1 MSELNAEYGEMK
13 VFMRNILVFIFYGC
27 IFLNIVFS
35 AYDRFYQDEKI
46 DKIRALQSASFD
58 LKQQYPDL
66 GIRLEPYA
74 TDCGAGRNK
83 ISYIIEDKVPESLPR
98 QGNVKNYTYHIVGC
112 QGKEYLNI
120 EEDTYIDK
128 LYPFVDFY
136 LYNKFG
142 KSFSGYLKMASL
154 SLISIGMLFVAYKP
168 YLDYNSRRS

>member
-13 VFMRNILVFIFYGC
+13 VFMRNILVFMFYGC
-27 IFLNIVFS
+27 IFLNIVFA
-35 AYDRFYQDEKI
+35 AYDRVYPEKKI
-46 DKIRALQSASFD
+46 DKIRALQSVSFD

-66 GIRLEPYA
+66 GIRFEPYA
-74 TDCGAGRNK
+74 IDCGAGRNK
-83 ISYIIEDKVPESLPR
+83 ISYIIEYKVPESLPR

-142 KSFSGYLKMASL
+142 KSFSGYLKMVSFAI
-154 SLISIGMLFVAYKP
+154 ISIGILFVVYKP
-168 YLDYNSRRS
+168 YSDYNSRRS

>member
-1 MSELNAEYGEMK
+1 MLNMGK
-13 VFMRNILVFIFYGC
+13 RKLLIRNILVFMFYGC
-27 IFLNIVFS
+27 IFINIVFA
-35 AYDRFYQDEKI
+35 AYDRVYPEKKI
-46 DKIRALQSASFD
+46 DKIRALQSVSFD

-66 GIRLEPYA
+66 GIRFEPYA
-74 TDCGAGRNK
+74 IDCGGGRSK

-128 LYPFVDFY
+128 LCPFVDFY

-142 KSFSGYLKMASL
+142 KSFSGYLKMVSFA
-154 SLISIGMLFVAYKP
+154 LISIGMLFVAYKP

>member
-1 MSELNAEYGEMK
+1 MLSAEYGEMK
-13 VFMRNILVFIFYGC
+13 LLMRNILVFIFYGC

-35 AYDRFYQDEKI
+35 AYDRVYQDEKI
-46 DKIRALQSASFD
+46 DKIRALQSVSFD

-74 TDCGAGRNK
+74 IDCGAGRSK
-83 ISYIIEDKVPESLPR
+83 ISYIIEYRVPESLPR

-142 KSFSGYLKMASL
+142 KSFSGYLKMVSL
-154 SLISIGMLFVAYKP
+154 GLISIGMLFVAYKP
-168 YLDYNSRRS
+168 YSDYNSRRS

>member
-1 MSELNAEYGEMK
+1 MLNMWK
-13 VFMRNILVFIFYGC
+13 RKLLIRNILVFMFYGC
-27 IFLNIVFS
+27 IFINIVFA
-35 AYDRFYQDEKI
+35 AYDRVYPEKKI
-46 DKIRALQSASFD
+46 DKIRALQSVSFD

-74 TDCGAGRNK
+74 IYCGAGRSK
-83 ISYIIEDKVPESLPR
+83 ISYIIEDKIPESLPR

-128 LYPFVDFY
+128 LCPFVDFY

-142 KSFSGYLKMASL
+142 KSFSGYLKMVSFA
-154 SLISIGMLFVAYKP
+154 LIYIGMLFVAYKP
-168 YLDYNSRRS
+168 YSDYNSRRS

>member
-1 MSELNAEYGEMK
+1 MLNMGK
-13 VFMRNILVFIFYGC
+13 RKLLIRNILVFMFYGC
-27 IFLNIVFS
+27 IFLNIVFA
-35 AYDRFYQDEKI
+35 AYDRVYPEEKI
-46 DKIRALQSASFD
+46 DKIRVLQSVSFD

-74 TDCGAGRNK
+74 IDCGAGRSK
-83 ISYIIEDKVPESLPR
+83 ISYIIEDIVPESLPR

-120 EEDTYIDK
+120 EEDTYINK

-142 KSFSGYLKMASL
+142 KSFSGYLKMVSL
-154 SLISIGMLFVAYKP
+154 SIMSIVMLFVAYKP
-168 YLDYNSRRS
+168 YSDYNSRRS

>member
-35 AYDRFYQDEKI
+35 AYDRVYQDEKI
-46 DKIRALQSASFD
+46 DKIRALQSVSFD

-74 TDCGAGRNK
+74 TDCGAGRSK

-98 QGNVKNYTYHIVGC
+98 QGNVKN
-112 QGKEYLNI
+112 
-120 EEDTYIDK
+120 
-128 LYPFVDFY
+128 
-136 LYNKFG
+136 
-142 KSFSGYLKMASL
+142 
-154 SLISIGMLFVAYKP
+154 
-168 YLDYNSRRS
+168 

>member
-1 MSELNAEYGEMK
+1 MLNMGK
-13 VFMRNILVFIFYGC
+13 RKLLRNILVFMFYGC
-27 IFLNIVFS
+27 IFLNIVFA
-35 AYDRFYQDEKI
+35 AYDRVYPEEKI
-46 DKIRALQSASFD
+46 DKIRVLQSVSFD

-66 GIRLEPYA
+66 GIGLEPYA
-74 TDCGAGRNK
+74 IDCGAGRSK

-98 QGNVKNYTYHIVGC
+98 QGNVKNYMYHIVGY

-120 EEDTYIDK
+120 EEDTYINK

-142 KSFSGYLKMASL
+142 KSFSGYLKMVSL
-154 SLISIGMLFVAYKP
+154 SIMSIVMLFVAYKP

>member
-1 MSELNAEYGEMK
+1 MLNMGK
-13 VFMRNILVFIFYGC
+13 RKLLIRNILVFMFYGC
-27 IFLNIVFS
+27 LLLNIVFA
-35 AYDRFYQDEKI
+35 AYDRVYLEKKI
-46 DKIRALQSASFD
+46 DKIRALQSVSFD

-74 TDCGAGRNK
+74 IDCGAGRSK
-83 ISYIIEDKVPESLPR
+83 ISYIIEDKVPESLPI

-142 KSFSGYLKMASL
+142 KSFSGYLKMVSL
-154 SLISIGMLFVAYKP
+154 GIMSIVMLFVAYKP
-168 YLDYNSRRS
+168 YSDYNSRRS

>member
-1 MSELNAEYGEMK
+1 MLSAEYGEMK
-13 VFMRNILVFIFYGC
+13 LLMRNILVFMFYGC
-27 IFLNIVFS
+27 LLLNIVFA
-35 AYDRFYQDEKI
+35 AYDRVYPEKKI
-46 DKIRALQSASFD
+46 DKIRALQSVSFD

-74 TDCGAGRNK
+74 IDCGAGRSK
-83 ISYIIEDKVPESLPR
+83 ISYIIEDKVPESLLR

-142 KSFSGYLKMASL
+142 KSFSGYLKMVSL

>member
-1 MSELNAEYGEMK
+1 MLNMGK
-13 VFMRNILVFIFYGC
+13 RKLLIRNILVFLFYGC
-27 IFLNIVFS
+27 IFLNIVFA
-35 AYDRFYQDEKI
+35 AYDRVDQDEKI
-46 DKIRALQSASFD
+46 DKIRALQSVSFD

-74 TDCGAGRNK
+74 IDCGAGRSK

-128 LYPFVDFY
+128 LCPFVDFY

-142 KSFSGYLKMASL
+142 KSFSGDLKMVSFA
-154 SLISIGMLFVAYKP
+154 LISIGMLFVAYKP

>member
-1 MSELNAEYGEMK
+1 MLNMGK
-13 VFMRNILVFIFYGC
+13 RKLLIRNILVFIFYGC

-35 AYDRFYQDEKI
+35 AYDRVYQDEKI
-46 DKIRALQSASFD
+46 DKIRVLQNVSFD

-66 GIRLEPYA
+66 GIRFEPYA
-74 TDCGAGRNK
+74 IDCGAGRNK

-128 LYPFVDFY
+128 LCPFVDFY

-142 KSFSGYLKMASL
+142 KSFSGYLKMVSFA
-154 SLISIGMLFVAYKP
+154 LISIGILFVAYKP
-168 YLDYNSRRS
+168 YSDYNSRRS

>member
-1 MSELNAEYGEMK
+1 MK

-35 AYDRFYQDEKI
+35 AYDRVYQDEKI
-46 DKIRALQSASFD
+46 DKIRVLQSVSFD
-58 LKQQYPDL
+58 FKQQYPDL

-74 TDCGAGRNK
+74 TDCGAGRSK

-142 KSFSGYLKMASL
+142 KSFSGYLKMVSL
-154 SLISIGMLFVAYKP
+154 GLMSIVMLFVAYKP
-168 YLDYNSRRS
+168 YSDYNSRRS

>member
-1 MSELNAEYGEMK
+1 MLSAEYGKMK
-13 VFMRNILVFIFYGC
+13 VFMRNILVFMFYGC
-27 IFLNIVFS
+27 LLLNIVFA
-35 AYDRFYQDEKI
+35 AYDRVYPDEKI
-46 DKIRALQSASFD
+46 DKIRALQSISFD

-66 GIRLEPYA
+66 GIRLEHYA
-74 TDCGAGRNK
+74 IDCGAGRSK
-83 ISYIIEDKVPESLPR
+83 ISYIIEYKVPESLPR

-142 KSFSGYLKMASL
+142 KSFSGYLKMVSFAI
-154 SLISIGMLFVAYKP
+154 ISIGILFVVYKP
-168 YLDYNSRRS
+168 YSDYNSRRS

>member
-1 MSELNAEYGEMK
+1 MK
-13 VFMRNILVFIFYGC
+13 VFMRNILVFMFYGC
-27 IFLNIVFS
+27 LLLNIVFA
-35 AYDRFYQDEKI
+35 AYDRVYQDEKI
-46 DKIRALQSASFD
+46 DKIRALQSVSFD
-58 LKQQYPDL
+58 LKQQYPAL

-74 TDCGAGRNK
+74 IDCGAGRSK

-120 EEDTYIDK
+120 EKDTYINK

-142 KSFSGYLKMASL
+142 KSFSGYLKMVSL
-154 SLISIGMLFVAYKP
+154 GLMSIGMLLVAYKP
-168 YLDYNSRRS
+168 YSDYNSRRS

>member
-1 MSELNAEYGEMK
+1 MLSAEYGKMK
-13 VFMRNILVFIFYGC
+13 VFMRNILVFMFYGC
-27 IFLNIVFS
+27 LLLNIVFA
-35 AYDRFYQDEKI
+35 AYDRVYPDEKI
-46 DKIRALQSASFD
+46 DKIRALQSVSFD

-74 TDCGAGRNK
+74 IDCGAGRSK
-83 ISYIIEDKVPESLPR
+83 ISYIIEYKVPESLPR

-120 EEDTYIDK
+120 EEDTYINK

-142 KSFSGYLKMASL
+142 KSFSWYLKMVSL

>member
-1 MSELNAEYGEMK
+1 MK

-27 IFLNIVFS
+27 IFLNIVFA
-35 AYDRFYQDEKI
+35 AYDRVYQDEKI
-46 DKIRALQSASFD
+46 DKIRALQSVSFD

-66 GIRLEPYA
+66 GIRFEPYA
-74 TDCGAGRNK
+74 IDCGAGRSK

-98 QGNVKNYTYHIVGC
+98 QGNVKNYMYHIVGY

-120 EEDTYIDK
+120 EEDTYINK

-142 KSFSGYLKMASL
+142 KSFSGYLEMVSL
-154 SLISIGMLFVAYKP
+154 SIMSIVMLFVAYKP

>member
-1 MSELNAEYGEMK
+1 MGKMK

-35 AYDRFYQDEKI
+35 AYDRVYQDEKI
-46 DKIRALQSASFD
+46 DKIRALQSVSFD

-74 TDCGAGRNK
+74 IDCGAGRSK
-83 ISYIIEDKVPESLPR
+83 ISYIIEYRVPESLPR

-142 KSFSGYLKMASL
+142 KSFSGYLKMVSL
-154 SLISIGMLFVAYKP
+154 GLISIGMLFVAYKP
-168 YLDYNSRRS
+168 YSDYNSRRS

>member
-1 MSELNAEYGEMK
+1 MLSAGYGEMK
-13 VFMRNILVFIFYGC
+13 VFMRNILVFMFYGC
-27 IFLNIVFS
+27 LLLNIVFA
-35 AYDRFYQDEKI
+35 AYDRVYPEEKI
-46 DKIRALQSASFD
+46 DKIRALQSVSFD

-74 TDCGAGRNK
+74 IDCGAWRSK

-128 LYPFVDFY
+128 LCPFVDFY

-142 KSFSGYLKMASL
+142 KSFSGYLKMVSFA
-154 SLISIGMLFVAYKP
+154 LISIGMLFVDYKP

>member
-1 MSELNAEYGEMK
+1 MGKRKLLI
-13 VFMRNILVFIFYGC
+13 RNILVFMFYGC
-27 IFLNIVFS
+27 IFLNIVFA
-35 AYDRFYQDEKI
+35 AYDRVYPEEKI
-46 DKIRALQSASFD
+46 DKIRVLQSVSFD

-74 TDCGAGRNK
+74 IDCGAGRSK
-83 ISYIIEDKVPESLPR
+83 ISYIIEDIVPESLPR

-120 EEDTYIDK
+120 EEDTYINK

-142 KSFSGYLKMASL
+142 KSFSGYLKMVSL
-154 SLISIGMLFVAYKP
+154 SIMSIVMLFVAYKP
-168 YLDYNSRRS
+168 YSDYNSRRS

>member
-1 MSELNAEYGEMK
+1 MLNMWK
-13 VFMRNILVFIFYGC
+13 RKLLIRNILVFMFYGC
-27 IFLNIVFS
+27 IFINIVFA
-35 AYDRFYQDEKI
+35 AYDKVYPKKKI
-46 DKIRALQSASFD
+46 DKIRALQSVSFD

-66 GIRLEPYA
+66 GIRFEPYA
-74 TDCGAGRNK
+74 IDCGAGCSK

-98 QGNVKNYTYHIVGC
+98 QGNVKNYKYHIVGC

-128 LYPFVDFY
+128 LCPFVDFY

-142 KSFSGYLKMASL
+142 KSFSGYLKMVSFA
-154 SLISIGMLFVAYKP
+154 LISIGMLFVAYKP

>member
-1 MSELNAEYGEMK
+1 M
-13 VFMRNILVFIFYGC
+13 
-27 IFLNIVFS
+27 
-35 AYDRFYQDEKI
+35 
-46 DKIRALQSASFD
+46 
-58 LKQQYPDL
+58 
-66 GIRLEPYA
+66 EPYA
-74 TDCGAGRNK
+74 TDCGAGRSK

-142 KSFSGYLKMASL
+142 KSFSGYLKMVSL
-154 SLISIGMLFVAYKP
+154 GLMSIVMLFVAYKP
-168 YLDYNSRRS
+168 YSDYNSRRS

>member
-1 MSELNAEYGEMK
+1 MGKRKLLI
-13 VFMRNILVFIFYGC
+13 RNILVFMFYGC
-27 IFLNIVFS
+27 IFLNIVFA
-35 AYDRFYQDEKI
+35 AYDRVYPKEKI
-46 DKIRALQSASFD
+46 DKIRVLQSVSFD

-66 GIRLEPYA
+66 GIRLEAYA
-74 TDCGAGRNK
+74 IDCGAGRSK

-120 EEDTYIDK
+120 EEDTYINK

-142 KSFSGYLKMASL
+142 KSFSGYLKMVSL
-154 SLISIGMLFVAYKP
+154 GLMSIVMLFVAYKP

>member
-1 MSELNAEYGEMK
+1 MLSAEYGKMK
-13 VFMRNILVFIFYGC
+13 VFMRNILVFMFYGC
-27 IFLNIVFS
+27 LLLNIVFA
-35 AYDRFYQDEKI
+35 AYERVYPDEKI
-46 DKIRALQSASFD
+46 DKIRALQSVSFD

-74 TDCGAGRNK
+74 IDCGAGRSK
-83 ISYIIEDKVPESLPR
+83 ISYIIEYKVPESLPR

-142 KSFSGYLKMASL
+142 KSFSGYLKMVSL
-154 SLISIGMLFVAYKP
+154 GLISIGMLFVAYKP
-168 YLDYNSRRS
+168 YSDYNSRRS

>member
-1 MSELNAEYGEMK
+1 M
-13 VFMRNILVFIFYGC
+13 FYGC
-27 IFLNIVFS
+27 IFLNIVFA
-35 AYDRFYQDEKI
+35 AYDRVYPEEKI
-46 DKIRALQSASFD
+46 DKIRVLQSVSFD

-74 TDCGAGRNK
+74 IDCGAGRSK
-83 ISYIIEDKVPESLPR
+83 ISYIIEDIVPESLPR

-120 EEDTYIDK
+120 EEDTYINK

-142 KSFSGYLKMASL
+142 KSFSGYLKMVYFA
-154 SLISIGMLFVAYKP
+154 LISIGMLFVAYKP
-168 YLDYNSRRS
+168 YSDYNSRRS

>member
-35 AYDRFYQDEKI
+35 AYDRVYQDEKI
-46 DKIRALQSASFD
+46 DKIRALQSVSFD
-58 LKQQYPDL
+58 LKQQYLDL
-66 GIRLEPYA
+66 GIRFEPYA
-74 TDCGAGRNK
+74 IDCGAGRSK

-120 EEDTYIDK
+120 EEDTYINK

-142 KSFSGYLKMASL
+142 KSFSGYWKMVSL
-154 SLISIGMLFVAYKP
+154 SIMSIGMLFVAYKP
-168 YLDYNSRRS
+168 YSDYNSRRR

>member
-1 MSELNAEYGEMK
+1 MLGAEYGEMK

-35 AYDRFYQDEKI
+35 AYDRVYQDEKI
-46 DKIRALQSASFD
+46 DKIRALQSVSFD

-74 TDCGAGRNK
+74 IDCGAGRSK
-83 ISYIIEDKVPESLPR
+83 ISYIIEYKVPESLPR

-142 KSFSGYLKMASL
+142 KSFSGYLKMVSL
-154 SLISIGMLFVAYKP
+154 GLISIGMLFVAYKP
-168 YLDYNSRRS
+168 YSDYNSRRS

>member
-35 AYDRFYQDEKI
+35 AYDRVYQDEKI

-74 TDCGAGRNK
+74 IDCGAGRNK

-120 EEDTYIDK
+120 EEDTYTDK

-136 LYNKFG
+136 LYNKLG
-142 KSFSGYLKMASL
+142 KSFSGYLKMVSL
-154 SLISIGMLFVAYKP
+154 GLMSIVMLFVAYKP
-168 YLDYNSRRS
+168 YSDYNSRRS

>member
-1 MSELNAEYGEMK
+1 MLRAEYGKMK
-13 VFMRNILVFIFYGC
+13 VFMRNILVFMFYGC

-35 AYDRFYQDEKI
+35 AYDRVYQDEKI
-46 DKIRALQSASFD
+46 DKIRALQSVSFD

-74 TDCGAGRNK
+74 IDCGAGRSK
-83 ISYIIEDKVPESLPR
+83 ISYIIEDKVPKSLPR

-120 EEDTYIDK
+120 EEDTYTDK

-142 KSFSGYLKMASL
+142 KSFSGYLKMVSL
-154 SLISIGMLFVAYKP
+154 GLMSIVMFFVAYKP
-168 YLDYNSRRS
+168 YSDYNSRRS

>member
-1 MSELNAEYGEMK
+1 MLSAEYGKMK

-35 AYDRFYQDEKI
+35 AYDRVYQDEKI
-46 DKIRALQSASFD
+46 DKIRALQSVSFD

-74 TDCGAGRNK
+74 IDCGAGRSK
-83 ISYIIEDKVPESLPR
+83 ISYIIEYKVPESLPR

-120 EEDTYIDK
+120 EEDTYINK

-142 KSFSGYLKMASL
+142 KSFSWYLKMVSL

>member
-1 MSELNAEYGEMK
+1 MLSAEYGEMK
-13 VFMRNILVFIFYGC
+13 LFIRNILVFMFYGC
-27 IFLNIVFS
+27 IFLNIVFA
-35 AYDRFYQDEKI
+35 AYDRVYPKEKI
-46 DKIRALQSASFD
+46 DKIRALQSVSFD

-74 TDCGAGRNK
+74 IDCGAGRSK

-98 QGNVKNYTYHIVGC
+98 QGNVKNYTYHIVGY

-120 EEDTYIDK
+120 EEDTYINK

-142 KSFSGYLKMASL
+142 KSFSGYLKMVSL
-154 SLISIGMLFVAYKP
+154 SIMSIVMLFVAYKP